1 MDNQIS
7 VVELLSNVSKLNTRD
22 FEIFLIEIQSLYSQ
36 KITATSTV
44 TENKLLKQIKSRLI
58 SSKQIRFEYLI
69 ARRDARTI
77 NEQEFSELLIL
88 TDAIEKSDLL
98 RLKRIAKLADLKR
111 MTLPEVVHF
120 YNLQPMAHG

>member
-7 VVELLSNVSKLNTRD
+7 VSELLTNVGRLNTRD
-22 FEIFLIEIQSLYSQ
+22 FEIFFIEIQSLYGQ

-44 TENKLLKQIKSRLI
+44 TENKLLKQIKSRLT
-58 SSKQIRFEYLI
+58 SSKQIRFEYLT

-77 NEQEFSELLIL
+77 TEQEFNELLKL
-88 TDAIEKSDLL
+88 TDDIEKNDLL
-98 RLKRIAKLADLKR
+98 RLKRISKLADLKR

-120 YNLQPMAHG
+120 YNLQPMQHG

>member
-7 VVELLSNVSKLNTRD
+7 VSELLTNVGRLNTRD
-22 FEIFLIEIQSLYSQ
+22 FEIFFIEIQSLYGQ

-44 TENKLLKQIKSRLI
+44 TENKLLKQIKSRLT

-77 NEQEFSELLIL
+77 TEQEFNELLKL
-88 TDAIEKSDLL
+88 TDDIEKNDLL
-98 RLKRIAKLADLKR
+98 RLKRISKLADLKR
-111 MTLPEVVHF
+111 MTLPEVVQF

>member
-7 VVELLSNVSKLNTRD
+7 VSELLTNVGRLNTRD
-22 FEIFLIEIQSLYSQ
+22 FEIFFIEIQSLYSQ
-36 KITATSTV
+36 KITVNSTV
-44 TENKLLKQIKSRLI
+44 AESKLLKQIKSRLI